1 MMSKAWAETGIVTM
15 TEIGREIVIGTG
27 KGIGTRMTETAI
39 TIITGTGNVIL
50 SVMKTGTGEGH
61 LGCIAGRGRL
71 TILSAGAM
79 TPEYCSRMRYI

>member
-1 MMSKAWAETGIVTM
+1 MMSKAWDETGIVTM
-15 TEIGREIVIGTG
+15 TEIGREIVIGRGKG

-39 TIITGTGNVIL
+39 MIITGTGNVIL

-61 LGCIAGRGRL
+61 LGCIADRGRL

-79 TPEYCSRMRYI
+79 TLE